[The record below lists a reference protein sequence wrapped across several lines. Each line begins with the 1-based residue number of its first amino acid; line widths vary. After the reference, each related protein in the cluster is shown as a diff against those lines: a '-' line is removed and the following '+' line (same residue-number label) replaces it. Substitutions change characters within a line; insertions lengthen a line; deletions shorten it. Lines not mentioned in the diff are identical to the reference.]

1 MSVWTERCGVELT
14 TDASFTQ
21 RVRRLVWISLV
32 ALGLFTALAVRAEAA
47 AWMVALMVLG
57 WVLMPSLL
65 RLSIQRPMLRYGL
78 VVPATCFSLAVM
90 GMALASQ
97 GAAAAGWWLIASGL
111 LVGGAD
117 GMWFW
122 MRWLPVPPR
131 CDDPYGPPRLAL
143 IGVHVTLLVAGVAVV
158 VAA

>member
-1 MSVWTERCGVELT
+1 MSVWTERAGVELT
-14 TDASFTQ
+14 TDASFTR

-32 ALGLFTALAVRAEAA
+32 ALGLITTLAVQSEAA
-47 AWMVALMVLG
+47 AWMVALMVVG
-57 WVLMPSLL
+57 WALMPSLL
-65 RLSIQRPMLRYGL
+65 WFSIQRPKLRYGL
-78 VVPATCFSLAVM
+78 VVPATCFSVAVV
-90 GMALASQ
+90 GMAVASQ
-97 GAAAAGWWLIASGL
+97 GAAAVGWRLIASGL

-131 CDDPYGPPRLAL
+131 FNDPYGSPRLTL
-143 IGVHVTLLVAGVAVV
+143 IGIHVTLLVAGLAVV